1 MVTLTVS
8 LAAREDTLPPLG
20 IPPKPDRDVAYATV
34 FVKLANQR
42 DTHQSVTLQ
51 ALVIRSEPEQQ
62 HEPFAFTPR
71 TVELKPLEHVLV
83 DIHLR
88 KPTVFL
94 AKERVRAI
102 VRFQVGRESV
112 ATVVSEAVAIERR

>member
-1 MVTLTVS
+1 MVTLTAS

-20 IPPKPDRDVAYATV
+20 IPPKVDRDLAFVTV

-42 DTHQSVTLQ
+42 DIHQSVTLQ
-51 ALVIRSEPEQQ
+51 ALEIRSEPEQQ
-62 HEPFAFTPR
+62 HEPFVFTPR

-94 AKERVRAI
+94 AKDQVRAM
-102 VRFQVGRESV
+102 VRVQVGREPV
-112 ATVVSEAVAIERR
+112 ATVVTEAVAIERR